1 MQLIDTSSMKSIN
14 DAKIQITAVYAYF
27 TSTLLG
33 RQYLDPNKDIPG
45 RGHSTLD
52 CVIPVYL
59 ILQFIFYV
67 GWLKVAEALMNP
79 YGEDDDDFDMNW
91 LVDRHLQVCYMMIDD
106 VGQFP
111 PRPVKDRHW
120 EKGIFDELPHTVAS
134 YPFRGVVPPTSSR
147 DVAVTLAGQKIVPPS
162 LIMESYSNNEKV
174 VS

>member
-1 MQLIDTSSMKSIN
+1 MCN
-14 DAKIQITAVYAYF
+14 FDANIQITAVYAYF

-45 RGHSTLD
+45 RGYSTLD

-91 LVDRHLQVCYMMIDD
+91 LVDRHFTSLLHDD
-106 VGQFP
+106 
-111 PRPVKDRHW
+111 
-120 EKGIFDELPHTVAS
+120 
-134 YPFRGVVPPTSSR
+134 
-147 DVAVTLAGQKIVPPS
+147 
-162 LIMESYSNNEKV
+162 
-174 VS
+174 